1 MYILQQPCIKI
12 HTKLYLTCL
21 DCYFL
26 SGSYIKEYH
35 SEQYEQHINSL
46 AAKILFLEHRRSTEE
61 ANNNAASTD
70 HRHDANHSSRKTKG
84 VEINKV
90 GYAKEDTYEN
100 DAPAPLKLC
109 GLIACGPPDKK
120 HCQTHHKKL
129 IDIIPTLHNHHCR
142 VVP

>member
-1 MYILQQPCIKI
+1 M
-12 HTKLYLTCL
+12 

-61 ANNNAASTD
+61 ANNNAASTN

-129 IDIIPTLHNHHCR
+129 IDIIQTLH
-142 VVP
+142 